1 VEYFH
6 CLVTIEYCRLNIE
19 YLRNSFHFKK
29 DGAKRHPQIFNLQYS
44 IFNSGLS
51 GLGDSFYYVMGHIVK
66 VANKRLLKTIGFAIR
81 MPNYF
86 PSGNGLLP
94 RRLDKSASGGFPR
107 KIEHSAWRL
116 GQSV

>member
-1 VEYFH
+1 LEYFH
-6 CLVTIEYCRLNIE
+6 CLVKIEYFRLNIE

-44 IFNSGLS
+44 IFNPGLS

-81 MPNYF
+81 
-86 PSGNGLLP
+86 LP
-94 RRLDKSASGGFPR
+94 IPEELEPKAKYNHEDHEDHE
-107 KIEHSAWRL
+107 EHKE
-116 GQSV
+116 

>member
-1 VEYFH
+1 
-6 CLVTIEYCRLNIE
+6 LNIE

-44 IFNSGLS
+44 IFNSPINRDFRFAPTGLS